1 MPRRAGQSPI
11 PPPLEMACLGVI
23 WSLGQGTV
31 HDVAAALA
39 PRHKLAYT
47 TVMTLLDRLVRRGHL
62 ARRKAGRSFLYT
74 PASNPDD
81 LRQLAID
88 ELVRNCFSG
97 SRESLRIWLD
107 GAPSPAP
114 APEPPADERIDTALL

>member
-23 WSLGQGTV
+23 WTLGQGTV

-39 PRHKLAYT
+39 SRHSLAYT

-62 ARRKAGRSFLYT
+62 ARRKAGRSFLYS

-81 LRQLAID
+81 LRRLALD
-88 ELVRNCFSG
+88 EFIRSYFSG
-97 SRESLRIWLD
+97 SREALRSWLD
-107 GAPSPAP
+107 GAPAP
-114 APEPPADERIDTALL
+114 APDSPPPTDDRIDTALL